1 MEEKKVSTLFEEMR
15 GDISNF
21 ITATLE
27 LGKLEVYEK
36 ISLASSTITYSLI
49 VAGIALLTL
58 FFILVTVGIYLG
70 EVFQNTWVGFGIVA
84 AFALLV
90 LLIMLLLKK
99 PFKKKV
105 TNRVVSFL
113 MEQNDK
119 DGKNSNK

>member
-1 MEEKKVSTLFEEMR
+1 MK
-15 GDISNF
+15 
-21 ITATLE
+21 
-27 LGKLEVYEK
+27 K

-70 EVFQNTWVGFGIVA
+70 EVFQNTWVGFGLVA

-105 TNRVVSFL
+105 TNRVVRFL

>member
-105 TNRVVSFL
+105 TNRVVRFL

>member
-1 MEEKKVSTLFEEMR
+1 MEEKKVRTLFEEMR

>member
-105 TNRVVSFL
+105 TNRVVPFL